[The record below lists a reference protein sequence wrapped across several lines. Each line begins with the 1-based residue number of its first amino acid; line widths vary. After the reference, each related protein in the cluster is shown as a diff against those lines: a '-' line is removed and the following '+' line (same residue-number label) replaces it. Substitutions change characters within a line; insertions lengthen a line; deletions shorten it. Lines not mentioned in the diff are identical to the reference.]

1 MERFLCAWSPNWA
14 IACARRRHPHVSPA
28 EAGPK
33 PWALVRPVRGARRL
47 HAVDETAAALGL
59 WAGQTAADATALV
72 PDLALVDADPEAD
85 AADLATLADWCA
97 RLSPAVA
104 PDPPDR
110 LILEIAGVA
119 HLWGGEGPFL
129 ERARGALAAQGVR
142 MRLAIASTLG
152 AAWALSR
159 YGPDGACIAPGEE
172 AAALADL
179 PVAGLRCEPEAA
191 AQLARLGIE
200 RIGQLADLPRAQL
213 GRRYGPQILSR
224 LDQALG
230 RLAEAAVFV
239 RPAEA
244 WRERLAFAEPISAPD
259 DLARASRDIAERLCA
274 KLETHGQG
282 ARAFELAFHGVDN
295 QARRL
300 VVRLALPGRDPAR
313 IARLF
318 APRLETIDPG
328 FGLEA
333 VSLAADDVTPTGP
346 RQRELTQAGRA
357 DAEDGLAPLV
367 DRLTNRLGEAAVWRA
382 APFASHIP
390 ERATTRRPALCAEK
404 AGADGARFDGATP
417 RPLRLLPRP
426 EPVEAIAVAP
436 DDPPRLFRWRGLTRR
451 VRLAEGP
458 ERISPEWWRHAF
470 EPEDPAEAIAERDY
484 YRVEDEA
491 GARFW
496 LFRAGP
502 YGGESP
508 PRWWL
513 HGLFG

>member
-14 IACARRRHPHVSPA
+14 IACARRRHPSVSPA
-28 EAGPK
+28 EAARPL
-33 PWALVRPVRGARRL
+33 ALVRPVRGARRL
-47 HAVDETAAALGL
+47 HAVDEAAARLGL

-72 PDLALVDADPEAD
+72 PDLILLDADPDAD
-85 AADLATLADWCA
+85 AADLKTLCDWCA

-104 PDPPDR
+104 PDPPDG
-110 LILEIAGVA
+110 LVLEIAGVA
-119 HLWGGEGPFL
+119 HLWGGEGAFL
-129 ERARGALAAQGVR
+129 ERTRAALAAQGVR

-152 AAWALSR
+152 AAWALAR

-172 AAALADL
+172 AAALAEL
-179 PVAGLRCEPEAA
+179 PVAALRCEPQAA

-213 GRRYGPQILSR
+213 GRRYGPQILCR

-230 RLAEAAVFV
+230 RLAEAASFA

-259 DLARASRDIAERLCA
+259 DLARASRDVAALLCA
-274 KLETHGQG
+274 RLETHGQG
-282 ARAFELAFHGVDN
+282 ARAFELSFHGVDN

-300 VVRLALPGRDPAR
+300 AVRLALPGRDAER

-333 VSLAADDVTPTGP
+333 VSLAADEITPTGP
-346 RQRELTQAGRA
+346 RQKQLAQAGRP

-382 APFASHIP
+382 APFASHLP
-390 ERATTRRPALCAEK
+390 ERASTRRPPLEAAA
-404 AGADGARFDGATP
+404 AGAGAFENAEA

-426 EPVEAIAVAP
+426 EPVEAVAVAP

-470 EPEDPAEAIAERDY
+470 EPEDPAQAIPERDY

-491 GARFW
+491 GGRFW
-496 LFRAGP
+496 LFRAGA
-502 YGGESP
+502 YGGETP